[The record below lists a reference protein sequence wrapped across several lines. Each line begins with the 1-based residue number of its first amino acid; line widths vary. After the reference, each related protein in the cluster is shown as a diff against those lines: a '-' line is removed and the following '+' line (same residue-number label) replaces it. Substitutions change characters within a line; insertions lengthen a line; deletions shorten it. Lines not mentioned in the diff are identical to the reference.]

1 MEKIDLIYFYD
12 WFDKYVKTFL
22 DKDTF
27 INENIKLKEEHTK
40 RVCDN
45 ANMISRD
52 IKINEHDKNI
62 AEIAALFHDIGRFEQ
77 FKKYKTFN
85 DKISENHA
93 LLGIKVLKQE
103 KVLSNLKEEDQK
115 CIFKAIE
122 NHNLFKL
129 EKDLDEKSS
138 LFSKI
143 IRDADKLD
151 IYKVVTD
158 YYKEPED
165 KKNTA
170 IEHDLPNTKGY
181 SSEFMVDIMN
191 GKNSSNKYIKNRNDM
206 RLIKLTW
213 IFDINY
219 NISLKQIIN
228 KKYIEKTFEVLPRT
242 EEMDKMK
249 EILFKYINEKIN

>member
-1 MEKIDLIYFYD
+1 MGKVDLIYFYD

-22 DKDTF
+22 DKDAF

-52 IKINEHDKNI
+52 IKINEHYKKI

-103 KVLSNLKEEDQK
+103 RVLSNLKEEDQK
-115 CIFKAIE
+115 YIFKAIE

-242 EEMDKMK
+242 EEMNKMK